1 MITIKSTGGT
11 SPMIVQQPAG
21 GKVLKLERWGVFVM
35 CSPFLEPRR
44 KRWGFVCPYS
54 CGIHYSGRIR
64 QC

>member
-35 CSPFLEPRR
+35 VRTLVEFIIPGGYDNVK
-44 KRWGFVCPYS
+44 KR
-54 CGIHYSGRIR
+54 
-64 QC
+64 

>member
-35 CSPFLEPRR
+35 CSPF
-44 KRWGFVCPYS
+44 FDS
-54 CGIHYSGRIR
+54 FAA
-64 QC
+64 